1 MAIFLL
7 LTGGAFLIPK
17 ESTAHIAVVALGIYL
32 HCIAYSPTEG
42 EWRLRSPS

>member
-7 LTGGAFLIPK
+7 LTGLAFLIPK
-17 ESTAHIAVVALGIYL
+17 ESTAHIGVVALGIYL

-42 EWRLRSPS
+42 EW

>member
-7 LTGGAFLIPK
+7 ITGVAFLIPK
-17 ESTAHIAVVALGIYL
+17 DSTAHIAVVAIGIYL

-42 EWRLRSPS
+42 PVPFTYS